1 MNDYTRLDAIRE
13 LAFINYTTQNIS
25 EISYVA
31 KQVTWHDIRGII
43 KDDINWWEAIG
54 DLNKVEKLN
63 TLLSKCPFRK
73 NY

>member
-1 MNDYTRLDAIRE
+1 MYTRLDAIRE
-13 LAFINYTTQNIS
+13 RQFINYTTSNIS
-25 EISYVA
+25 NIQDIS
-31 KQVTWHDIRGII
+31 KSVTWEEVRSII
-43 KDDINWWEAIG
+43 KYDINWWNAVG